1 MDLLLVGKV
10 TVCSLADEQTSVA
23 ERGMNGETVVFR
35 RSVCSR
41 NLEIYSAFMGFHCR
55 GGANAEVCSPLRY
68 RDRKRLLPYG
78 RDHPVD
84 GCFTFSVRLSASRGW
99 LLHLLGGDEGERKKA
114 RRFAVCLG

>member
-41 NLEIYSAFMGFHCR
+41 NLEIYSAFMVINFLLLKQHDVLR
-55 GGANAEVCSPLRY
+55 LKANSGLKGY
-68 RDRKRLLPYG
+68 
-78 RDHPVD
+78 
-84 GCFTFSVRLSASRGW
+84 W
-99 LLHLLGGDEGERKKA
+99 LLILMVIGYWLLK
-114 RRFAVCLG
+114 VVS

>member
-41 NLEIYSAFMGFHCR
+41 NLEIYSAFMVIYFLMLKQHDVLR
-55 GGANAEVCSPLRY
+55 LKANSGLLRIY
-68 RDRKRLLPYG
+68 GNLLS
-78 RDHPVD
+78 
-84 GCFTFSVRLSASRGW
+84 TALA
-99 LLHLLGGDEGERKKA
+99 A
-114 RRFAVCLG
+114 